1 MFGALAMPEN
11 SALAHTERAGSG
23 LVFTSSSRIS
33 RCDREGS
40 CGQHAAISD
49 EMVYSSGAMPW

>member
-1 MFGALAMPEN
+1 MPEN

-33 RCDREGS
+33 RCEREGN